1 MEQATDREQLA
12 ERIAT
17 WRSETDRLL
26 RRSERRREQLEIALR
41 ASNRIV
47 ERAVR
52 TLRAR
57 I

>member
-1 MEQATDREQLA
+1 MEQPTDREQLA
-12 ERIAT
+12 ERIVA
-17 WRSETDRLL
+17 WQRETERLL
-26 RRSERRREQLEIALR
+26 QRSRRRREQLEIAMR